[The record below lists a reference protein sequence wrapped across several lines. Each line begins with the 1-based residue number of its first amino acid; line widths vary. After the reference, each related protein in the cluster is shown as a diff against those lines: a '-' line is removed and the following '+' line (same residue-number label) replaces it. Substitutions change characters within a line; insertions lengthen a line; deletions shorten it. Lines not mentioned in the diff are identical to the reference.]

1 MVGER
6 TCELE
11 ERSIDI
17 NQKSA
22 EGKDRGSRDSRRALW
37 DTKQSNTQGIGIP
50 GEESRRGEGMQGK
63 RQAEKV
69 PEEIITPR
77 FSNLGTSKTNC

>member
-11 ERSIDI
+11 ERSIEI
-17 NQKSA
+17 NPKST

-37 DTKQSNTQGIGIP
+37 DMKQSQGTGIP
-50 GEESRRGEGMQGK
+50 GEESSRGEGMQGK

-69 PEEIITPR
+69 PEEIITPS
-77 FSNLGTSKTNC
+77 FSNLGTS